1 MQKMSKTPRTL
12 LRVLLGML
20 LLSALVLGGFAA
32 PPAVQAQAFPK
43 LIPLPNGFQPE
54 GIVSG
59 TGTDFYVGSLANGA
73 IYKGDLRTGSGA
85 LLVAGQPGR
94 IAAGLAFDP
103 RSGYL
108 FASGA
113 TTGSATVYDT
123 RTGAPVAALQLVAPG
138 SGFVNDVIVT
148 RQAAYF
154 TDSFNARLYVVPL
167 GPGGEVQGTF
177 TVLPLSGDWVQVP
190 GAFVFNANGI
200 EATPNGD
207 ALIVINSSRG
217 EIYRVDPLTG
227 AAVRIDLGGA
237 SLSAGDGLLLEGK
250 TLYVMR
256 NRLNQIAVV
265 RLANDLTRGEVTG
278 VITDPAFRVPTT
290 ITAHGNSIYAVNARF
305 GTPPGP
311 NVDYDVVQVSK

>member
-1 MQKMSKTPRTL
+1 MRNFAL
-12 LRVLLGML
+12 FF
-20 LLSALVLGGFAA
+20 ALVLALLAA
-32 PPAVQAQAFPK
+32 GIPSSTALADNAFPK
-43 LIPLPNGFQPE
+43 IIPLPNGFQPE

-59 TGTDFYVGSLANGA
+59 TGTDFYAGSLANGA
-73 IYKGDLRTGSGA
+73 IYKGDLRTGEGA
-85 LLVAGQPGR
+85 VFVTGQTGR
-94 IAAGLAFDP
+94 IAAGLSFDE

-108 FASGA
+108 FVSGA
-113 TTGSATVYDT
+113 TTGTASVYDT
-123 RTGAPVAALQLVAPG
+123 RTGALVASYQFTAPG

-154 TDSFNARLYVVPL
+154 TDSFNARLFVLPL
-167 GPGGEVQGTF
+167 GPGGQLPEGGGFQ
-177 TVLPLSGDWVQVP
+177 VLPLSGDWVQVP

-217 EIYRVDPLTG
+217 EIYRVDPTTG
-227 AAVRIDLGGA
+227 TADLIELGGA
-237 SLSAGDGLLLEGK
+237 SLSTGDGLLLDGK

-265 RLANDLTRGEVTG
+265 RLANDLSSGEVTG
-278 VITDPAFRVPTT
+278 VITDPSFRVPTT
-290 ITAHGNSIYAVNARF
+290 ITEHGNSIYAVNARF

-311 NVDYDVVQVSK
+311 NVDYDVVRVSK